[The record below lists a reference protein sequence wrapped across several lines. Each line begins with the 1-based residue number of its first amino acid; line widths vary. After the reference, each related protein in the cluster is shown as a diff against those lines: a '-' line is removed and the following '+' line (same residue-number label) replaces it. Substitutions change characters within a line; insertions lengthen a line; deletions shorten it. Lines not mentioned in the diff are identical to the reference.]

1 VRRGRFRSRAAILA
15 LLGACILAPT
25 GAAQT
30 PFVMEMD
37 TGGAGFSV
45 SGTLPD
51 PVKTAEKVLQCE
63 PARCTQDVFEAA
75 TPVLEPE
82 PTAPA
87 PPATQ
92 PEPSSSPPAP
102 SIPQPEQAPDSAAT
116 RNDSGPS
123 STKPA
128 RSPTRAANRQASTFE
143 GVSAASNSAVA
154 EAGASSLPVQERRS
168 EPLQRRRV
176 ERHTPEAA
184 PLRGPDLLGPPPALG
199 LPTALE
205 QGLDWNPLLLS
216 MLLGATSLALLFF
229 LIVAAPQHGLAR
241 VSYQLAGRRY
251 DLGLIGAVTL
261 VGVVLGYLVATW
273 VG

>member
-15 LLGACILAPT
+15 LLGAGVLAPT

-30 PFVMEMD
+30 PFEMEMD
-37 TGGAGFSV
+37 MGGAGFSV
-45 SGTLPD
+45 SAAVPD
-51 PVKTAEKVLQCE
+51 PAKTVEKVLQCDE
-63 PARCTQDVFEAA
+63 PARCMQDVFEAA

-87 PPATQ
+87 PPSTQ

-102 SIPQPEQAPDSAAT
+102 STPQPEQAPDSAET
-116 RNDSGPS
+116 KNDSGPS
-123 STKPA
+123 STKPT
-128 RSPTRAANRQASTFE
+128 RSPNRRASAFE
-143 GVSAASNSAVA
+143 GVSAASNPAVA
-154 EAGASSLPVQERRS
+154 EADASSLPVQERRS

-176 ERHTPEAA
+176 ERLSHTPEAA
-184 PLRGPDLLGPPPALG
+184 PVRGPDLLGPPPALG

-216 MLLGATSLALLFF
+216 MLLGAVSLALLFF
-229 LIVAAPQHGLAR
+229 LLVAAPQHSLAR
-241 VSYQLAGRRY
+241 VSNQLAGRRY